1 MLFEVSTAKKQILDY
16 LVEQD
21 WSPTELAAELGKS
34 PETLYNHLNEL
45 AEQGVLTK
53 TSVAAKTR
61 PKTEYSIGDGFV
73 EYIAILPGQVIQRTL
88 ELDATKEALF
98 RIWAVPQQEF
108 HPYLEKLWWQLN
120 QEDGLRAAA
129 VYGSVARGE
138 AGKDSD
144 IDLLLIVE
152 NEAAEQ
158 AFAEE
163 YGSLRLTVNDRS
175 QLCMAEVYTVDEYRD
190 SVVHGS
196 EFLASVREEAHVIHD
211 PDRLLDQPE
220 AMRNE

>member
-16 LVEQD
+16 LAEQD
-21 WSPTELAAELGKS
+21 WSPTDLAEDLGKS

-138 AGKDSD
+138 AGADSD

-152 NEAAEQ
+152 DEAAEH
-158 AFAEE
+158 AFMEA
-163 YGSLRLTVNDRS
+163 YGSLRLTVDNRS
-175 QLCMAEVYTVDEYRD
+175 KLCMAQVYTVDEYRN
-190 SVVHGS
+190 SVAHGS
-196 EFLASVREEAHVIHD
+196 EFLASVQEEVHVIHD

-220 AMRNE
+220 AMLNE

>member
-1 MLFEVSTAKKQILDY
+1 MLFEVSTAKRQILKH
-16 LVEQD
+16 VAEQD
-21 WSPTELAAELGKS
+21 WSPTDLAEELEKS

-45 AEQGVLTK
+45 ADQGVLTK

-61 PKTEYSIGDGFV
+61 PKTEYSIGNGFV
-73 EYIAILPGQVIQRTL
+73 EYIAVLPGQVIQRTL
-88 ELDATKEALF
+88 ELNPNKEALF
-98 RIWAVPQQEF
+98 RLWAIPQQEF
-108 HPYLEKLWWQLN
+108 HPYLEELWRRLN
-120 QEDGLRAAA
+120 QEEGLRAAA

-138 AGKDSD
+138 AGKESD

-158 AFAEE
+158 AFMEE
-163 YGSLRLTVNDRS
+163 YGSLRLTVDNRS
-175 QLCMAEVYTVDEYRD
+175 QLCMAEVYTVDEYRN
-190 SVVHGS
+190 SVAHGS
-196 EFLASVREEAHVIHD
+196 EFLASVREEVHVIHD